1 MHTIIII
8 YLDYTIINHPAHIV
22 TQDSKIAPSAFIPFC
37 EFGGNMSAMGVK
49 IDQFDVPVCN
59 SFQAKVLNDQL
70 CYEVDLNRFAK
81 KVCIEDEI
89 KLGFNFIMDYN
100 EDRQISMDEEV
111 TEDSEINLARRVV
124 ESNQDHNAFIY
135 LNTIGKWV
143 QIKNKVVE
151 HELTICT

>member
-1 MHTIIII
+1 MGM
-8 YLDYTIINHPAHIV
+8 
-22 TQDSKIAPSAFIPFC
+22 KI
-37 EFGGNMSAMGVK
+37 K
-49 IDQFDVPVCN
+49 QFDVPVCN

-135 LNTIGKWV
+135 LNTIGK
-143 QIKNKVVE
+143 
-151 HELTICT
+151 